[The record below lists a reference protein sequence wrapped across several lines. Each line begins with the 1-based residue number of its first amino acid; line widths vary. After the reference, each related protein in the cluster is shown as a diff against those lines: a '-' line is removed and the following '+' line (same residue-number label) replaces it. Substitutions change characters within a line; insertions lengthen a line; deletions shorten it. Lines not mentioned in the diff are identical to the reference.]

1 MTFLLRVPRRLVGAL
16 APEFLPNRRSMRCRR
31 WTWRFE
37 TMAPR
42 SPWARLRPCVWVTAG
57 LAWAAGAQAD
67 VLHASYRVSL
77 IGLPIG
83 AVNLNADLTP
93 TSYAIAGDAKV
104 TGLAKLF
111 VANAHGA
118 SAGKG
123 AIVQGH
129 VSPESFATIAADSHM
144 TRTIR
149 MALAGNTVTGI
160 DIAPP
165 FQDKPD
171 RVPLGPGDKRGV
183 VDPVGAVVLPAPAS
197 GPMVSPAACDRTIP
211 IFDGYTRFDITLAYV
226 GERTVSAKG
235 YQGPVAVCAA
245 RYVPISGHQRDRPA
259 TKFMADNK
267 DLEVWLAPIASDR
280 VLIPFRVSVRTMIGT
295 TVLEAQEFRIE
306 EK

>member
-1 MTFLLRVPRRLVGAL
+1 
-16 APEFLPNRRSMRCRR
+16 
-31 WTWRFE
+31 
-37 TMAPR
+37 MAPR
-42 SPWARLRPCVWVTAG
+42 SPWARLRLCAVGMTAA

-67 VLHASYRVSL
+67 VLHATYRVSL

-83 AVNLNADLTP
+83 AVSLNADLTR
-93 TSYAIAGDAKV
+93 TSYAIVGDAKV

-183 VDPVGAVVLPAPAS
+183 VDPAGAGRTTAPAS
-197 GPMVSPAACDRTIP
+197 GPMVSPAACDRKIP

>member
-1 MTFLLRVPRRLVGAL
+1 MTAALVLTVGA
-16 APEFLPNRRSMRCRR
+16 R
-31 WTWRFE
+31 
-37 TMAPR
+37 
-42 SPWARLRPCVWVTAG
+42 
-57 LAWAAGAQAD
+57 AD
-67 VLHASYRVSL
+67 VLHATYRVSL

-83 AVNLNADLTP
+83 SVNLLADLTP
-93 TSYAIAGDAKV
+93 TTYAIAGDAKL

-111 VANAHGA
+111 TNARGA

-123 AIVQGH
+123 AIVQGR
-129 VSPESFATIAADSHM
+129 VSPASFATIASSSNM

-149 MALAGNTVTGI
+149 MALAGNAVTGI
-160 DIAPP
+160 DISPP

-183 VDPVGAVVLPAPAS
+183 VDPVGAVILPAPAS
-197 GPMVSPAACDRTIP
+197 GPILSPAACNRTVP
-211 IFDGYTRFDITLAYV
+211 IFDGYTRFDVNLTYV

-235 YQGPVAVCAA
+235 YDGPVAVCAA
-245 RYVPISGHQRDRPA
+245 RYVPISGHSRDRPA

-267 DLEVWLAPIASDR
+267 DLEVWLAPIASDH

-295 TVLEAQEFRIE
+295 TIIEAQEFRLD

>member
-1 MTFLLRVPRRLVGAL
+1 
-16 APEFLPNRRSMRCRR
+16 
-31 WTWRFE
+31 
-37 TMAPR
+37 MAPQ
-42 SPWARLRPCVWVTAG
+42 SPQARLRLAAVGMTAALVWTAG
-57 LAWAAGAQAD
+57 ARAD
-67 VLHASYRVSL
+67 VLHATYRVSL
-77 IGLPIG
+77 VGLPIG
-83 AVNLNADLTP
+83 SVNLNADLTP
-93 TSYAIAGDAKV
+93 TSYTIAGDAKL

-111 VANAHGA
+111 TNAHGA

-129 VSPESFATIAADSHM
+129 VSPASFATIASSSNM

-160 DIAPP
+160 DISPP

-171 RVPLGPGDKRGV
+171 RVPLGPGDKRNV
-183 VDPVGAVVLPAPAS
+183 VDPVGAVILPAPTS
-197 GPMVSPAACDRTIP
+197 GPILSPAACNRTVA
-211 IFDGYTRFDITLAYV
+211 IFDGYTRFDVNLTYV

-235 YQGPVAVCAA
+235 YEGPVAVCAA
-245 RYVPISGHQRDRPA
+245 RYVPISGHSRDRPA

-267 DLEVWLAPIASDR
+267 DLEVWLAPIASDH

-295 TVLEAQEFRIE
+295 TIIEAQEFRLS

>member
-1 MTFLLRVPRRLVGAL
+1 
-16 APEFLPNRRSMRCRR
+16 
-31 WTWRFE
+31 
-37 TMAPR
+37 MAPR
-42 SPWARLRPCVWVTAG
+42 SSQVRLR
-57 LAWAAGAQAD
+57 LAAVGMTVALVGSAGARAD
-67 VLHASYRVSL
+67 VLHATYRVSL
-77 IGLPIG
+77 VGLPIG
-83 AVNLNADLTP
+83 AVNLNVDLTP

-104 TGLAKLF
+104 TGIAKLF

-129 VSPESFATIAADSHM
+129 VSPASFATIAADAHM

-149 MALAGNTVTGI
+149 MALSGNSVVGI
-160 DIAPP
+160 DISPP

-171 RVPLGPGDKRGV
+171 RVPLGPNDKRGI
-183 VDPVGAVVLPAPAS
+183 VDPVGAVILPAPSS
-197 GPMVSPAACDRTIP
+197 GPILSPAACNRKVP
-211 IFDGYTRFDITLAYV
+211 IFDGYTRFDVDLTYV

-235 YQGPVAVCAA
+235 YNGPVAVCAA
-245 RYVPISGHQRDRPA
+245 RYVPISGHSRDRPA

-267 DLEVWLAPIASDR
+267 DLEVWLAPIASDN

-295 TVLEAQEFRIE
+295 TVIEAQEFRLS